1 MGGRSSEREVSLQ
14 SGENVAR
21 ALASLGVYDVV
32 PVVLD
37 EESLGAMPKDV
48 DAAYI
53 ALHGG
58 WGENGGV
65 QAALNALGVPYT
77 GPGVLA
83 SQIAMDKVQTRWCLR

>member
-1 MGGRSSEREVSLQ
+1 M
-14 SGENVAR
+14 SGENVAK
-21 ALASLGVYDVV
+21 ALSSLGKYDVV

-37 EESLGAMPKDV
+37 DDSLAALPEGV

-65 QAALNALGVPYT
+65 QAALNARGIPYT

-83 SQIAMDKVQTRWCLR
+83 SQVAMD